1 MPQLIGDGVHFHRPV
16 MNPVTN
22 STYLSTGISRR
33 NLLQFT
39 VAATGSSLLIPS
51 DSTGFQSVS
60 RANIRVFAESN
71 EVRATPVHATCD
83 VVMQY
88 MHRHTAV
95 RFAECE
101 LDVHLFSSKQQY
113 LRFVKRFVRGDEPRR
128 STFIQS
134 GNRQTIAVYVTQDVQ
149 QDLQHELCHALLH
162 STFGSTRIPLWID
175 EGLAECSELL
185 QVTNSATGVVQVK
198 YTPSSLSHP
207 EYRKHVQL
215 MTSSRVLPEQCR
227 LESLERR
234 RNSLRMS
241 WHEYAMSWAWS
252 HFGMHGPAQFQ
263 REFQNYL
270 RKLVTL
276 QSVPP
281 LSSEMRQRIPDLDR
295 RFKAFFS

>member
-1 MPQLIGDGVHFHRPV
+1 
-16 MNPVTN
+16 MNSVTK
-22 STYLSTGISRR
+22 STCISASISRR
-33 NLLQFT
+33 NLLQCT
-39 VAATGSSLLIPS
+39 VTAACGGLIPS
-51 DSTGFQSVS
+51 ESTGFQSVS
-60 RANIRVFAESN
+60 IANIRVFAESN
-71 EVRATPVHATCD
+71 KVRTIPVHATCD

-88 MHRHTAV
+88 MRRHTAV
-95 RFAECE
+95 RFAKCE

-134 GNRQTIAVYVTQDVQ
+134 GNRQRIAVYVTPAVQ

-162 STFGSTRIPLWID
+162 STFRSIRIPLWID

-185 QVTNSATGVVQVK
+185 HVTNSAMGVVQVK

-215 MTSSRVLPEQCR
+215 MTSARVLPDQCR
-227 LESLERR
+227 LESLEQH
-234 RNSLRMS
+234 RNSLHMS
-241 WHEYAMSWAWS
+241 WHDYAMSWAWS
-252 HFGMHGPAQFQ
+252 HFGLHGPTPVQ

-270 RKLVTL
+270 GKLGTP
-276 QSVPP
+276 QPVPP